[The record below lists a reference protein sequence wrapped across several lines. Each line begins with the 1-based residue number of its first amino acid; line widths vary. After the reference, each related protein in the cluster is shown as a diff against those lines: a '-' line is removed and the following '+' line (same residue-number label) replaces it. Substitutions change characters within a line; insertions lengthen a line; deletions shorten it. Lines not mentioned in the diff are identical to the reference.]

1 MIRRQNKAFSKLKS
15 KTTENHIPGG
25 NYKGAWCLAS
35 APAPPAASPLTC
47 PRSGGPPSP
56 PPVNCPGSAPSP
68 AASPLTWPGSAA
80 PPPRLL
86 TPQVTRTACE
96 ADPPADGSGAL
107 IRRPG
112 INTGPTSQQLSA
124 HARAPPPWSHTAA
137 QAGRSQRSL
146 SPGLPVSRLPPL
158 GPSSPSSG
166 EA

>member
-35 APAPPAASPLTC
+35 APAPPAASPLT
-47 PRSGGPPSP
+47 
-56 PPVNCPGSAPSP
+56 
-68 AASPLTWPGSAA
+68 WPGSAA

-96 ADPPADGSGAL
+96 ADPPADGSGAP
-107 IRRPG
+107 IRRPR

-124 HARAPPPWSHTAA
+124 HARASPLWSHTAA